1 MAWICLPQMFSMNK
15 YIGAHI
21 EPYKPVDLNSSSA
34 APKKRK
40 AKSSLKEKPD
50 GKKKAGTQAPYR
62 LSDALVAV
70 VGKPVLP
77 RPQVTQALWAYIRE
91 NRLQVGGSSFFSII
105 CLPSVFMLIDPPP
118 SIRSNFAESAG
129 QARNHLRQKP
139 EHGHG
144 GAI

>member
-1 MAWICLPQMFSMNK
+1 MRYGSSLTFSLSITCKSSIMTNDLDCLPQMFSMNK

-40 AKSSLKEKPD
+40 AKSSLKERPD
-50 GKKKAGTQAPYR
+50 GKKKVGMQAPYR

-91 NRLQVGGSSFFSII
+91 NSLQVGGS
-105 CLPSVFMLIDPPP
+105 
-118 SIRSNFAESAG
+118 
-129 QARNHLRQKP
+129 
-139 EHGHG
+139 
-144 GAI
+144 